1 MHHSWPEGADRFGYQ
16 WLPGNVRFRKRE
28 QQILDRVSY
37 GLGGFTARACMA
49 TVLWVSGNPC
59 AAAVFF
65 LLDLLLSVRRPHFVD
80 IGRFTVGVFLAVPR
94 SNCEPFFSI
103 GFTRHGPDANAPA
116 NGLSIGF
123 GRVVLMA
130 CTLLPR
136 KEWKVFRAEQAERRA
151 QRKGPRWPIR
161 IRRRLRRLVV
171 AGPKSL
177 RVGSW
182 MLWSGRIPG
191 TAMGF
196 GQITVAD
203 KPAGLRLTGYEDW
216 RGHTVVLFGRA
227 FAVLR
232 RCPLKVHQVHTRPA

>member
-1 MHHSWPEGADRFGYQ
+1 MHHSWSEGADRFGYQ

-28 QQILDRVSY
+28 CQALDKVSY
-37 GLGGFTARACMA
+37 GLGGLVVR
-49 TVLWVSGNPC
+49 VLMSAALWASGNPG

-65 LLDLLLSVRRPHFVD
+65 VLDMLLSVRRPHFVD
-80 IGRFTVGVFLAVPR
+80 VGRFTVGVFLAVPR

-103 GFTRHGPDANAPA
+103 GFTRHGPDAGAPA

-136 KEWKVFRAEQAERRA
+136 AEWKVFRAEQAERRA
-151 QRKGPRWPIR
+151 QRKGPRR
-161 IRRRLRRLVV
+161 ALRVRRRLRRLVV
-171 AGPKSL
+171 AGPRSL

-182 MLWSGRIPG
+182 MLWSGRMPG
-191 TAMGF
+191 TTIGV

-203 KPAGLRLTGYEDW
+203 KPSDLRLTRTEDW

-232 RCPLKVHQVHTRPA
+232 SRPVEVRQLRT